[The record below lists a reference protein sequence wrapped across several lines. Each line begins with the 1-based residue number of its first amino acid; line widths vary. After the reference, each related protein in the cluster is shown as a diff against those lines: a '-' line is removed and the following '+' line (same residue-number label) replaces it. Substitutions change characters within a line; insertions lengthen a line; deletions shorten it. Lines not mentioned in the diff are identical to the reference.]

1 MAATR
6 DATSRSTTWHVYVHK
21 LRAWV
26 PTEETSG
33 LSPEEQR
40 PTRPHLILV
49 VDTGDGAF
57 LSHEHEENERGNVFV
72 HEPSFEEV
80 VDFIERVRKRPRV
93 LNSSKKDEK
102 EDGSRAK
109 CPERVAF
116 ACTKTARHLTD
127 AREAWA
133 TYEGCKYVGGCRPLL
148 AERMPE
154 VKEVT
159 FAPVPAELVERVVR
173 EQIEP
178 TMQPETQAWGTQ
190 HLPGLMSSV
199 DGFTSAFGRSLFSS
213 AEAFAAC
220 EPWTKLTRRRP
231 VRVSYRLALR
241 DDVTMKLTAFVG
253 YDGSLDEENFG
264 FTVHKTLTEAQA
276 AFEVDQ
282 GNEDVEAS
290 VEGQTCMFASAP
302 ETPFEDID
310 ACEAH
315 EWPLVRREGEIGDVL
330 WPLFFKISLDDE
342 TGDNLEI
349 SRPAI
354 VELQCFELA
363 MRAVAESIASGKIA
377 NISDDDDEVRA
388 HKGPWTVKAS
398 TFAAKGV
405 EETIEVELELPKL
418 APMKPVEYL

>member
-1 MAATR
+1 MA
-6 DATSRSTTWHVYVHK
+6 SRPTTWHVYVHK

-26 PTEETSG
+26 PTEETKDRP
-33 LSPEEQR
+33 PEEQR

-49 VDTGDGAF
+49 VNTEDGAF
-57 LSHEHEENERGNVFV
+57 LSHEHEDDERGNVFV
-72 HEPSFEEV
+72 DEPSCEDV
-80 VDFIERVRKRPRV
+80 VDFLERVCARPRV
-93 LNSSKKDEK
+93 LNSSKKGEQVN
-102 EDGSRAK
+102 GGARATR
-109 CPERVAF
+109 PERVAF

-127 AREAWA
+127 ARDAWA

-154 VKEVT
+154 VKEVS

-199 DGFTSAFGRSLFSS
+199 DGFTPAFGRSLFAS

-264 FTVHKTLTEAQA
+264 FTVHKTLTDAQA
-276 AFEVDQ
+276 AFEVDR

-363 MRAVAESIASGKIA
+363 MRAVAESIANGTIS
-377 NISDDDDEVRA
+377 NVSDDDAEVRA
-388 HKGPWTVKAS
+388 QKGPWTVKAS

-405 EETIEVELELPKL
+405 EETIEVELELPEL